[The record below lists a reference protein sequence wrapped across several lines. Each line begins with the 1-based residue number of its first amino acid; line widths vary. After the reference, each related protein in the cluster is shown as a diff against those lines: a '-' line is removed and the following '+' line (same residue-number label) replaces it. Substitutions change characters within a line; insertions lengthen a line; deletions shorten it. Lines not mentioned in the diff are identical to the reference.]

1 MSLCE
6 YCGEKAGWFQ
16 SSHPACVAKANST
29 GQTLKELVSKEL
41 LEGKSYAELA
51 AEVQQVLA
59 DNNVKEQYVH
69 ESLLQGVNDAASHI
83 ALQSPVSAEEL
94 DRLTAILQ
102 GFGITHTEQNMQQ
115 GDGLPLHN

>member
-41 LEGKSYAELA
+41 LEGKYGRAHCNTLF
-51 AEVQQVLA
+51 
-59 DNNVKEQYVH
+59 
-69 ESLLQGVNDAASHI
+69 QGRIISQKHW
-83 ALQSPVSAEEL
+83 
-94 DRLTAILQ
+94 
-102 GFGITHTEQNMQQ
+102 
-115 GDGLPLHN
+115 